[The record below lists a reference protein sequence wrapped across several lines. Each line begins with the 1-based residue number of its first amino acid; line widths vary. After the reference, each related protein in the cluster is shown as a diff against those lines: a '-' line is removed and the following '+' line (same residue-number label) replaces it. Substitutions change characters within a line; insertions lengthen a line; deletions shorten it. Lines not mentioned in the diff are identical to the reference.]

1 MTDPTIFNQLLIWPI
16 LNALIVFYK
25 LFLVIKIP
33 GALGLAIIALTV
45 FIRLLLYPLTGS
57 QLKSAQKMQGLKPK
71 MDALSQKYGKDKVK
85 LQQEQMRLYKEAGVN
100 PASGCL
106 LLILQ
111 MPVFIALYNV
121 FWQVL
126 SNGNLVKMVEEINRV
141 VYLPA
146 LKIEALD
153 LSFFGINL
161 AIKPS
166 AWQTVGWW
174 LLAIP
179 LITAALQWYQT
190 KLMMPPSAKP
200 AMDKPALDKEKKDDM
215 AATMQNQMNIIFPLM
230 IGWFA
235 FSFPVGLSLYWNTF
249 TVLGI
254 MQQIEIN
261 KKNGK

>member
-1 MTDPTIFNQLLIWPI
+1 MTDPSIFNQLLIWPI
-16 LNALIVFYK
+16 LNGLIFFYQF
-25 LFLVIKIP
+25 FLLLKIP
-33 GALGLAIIALTV
+33 GAFGLAIIALTV
-45 FIRLLLYPLTGS
+45 FIRLLISPLTGS
-57 QLKSAQKMQGLKPK
+57 QLKSAQKMQALKPK
-71 MDALSQKYGKDKVK
+71 MDALSEKYGKDKVR
-85 LQQEQMRLYKEAGVN
+85 LQQEQLKLYKEAGVN

-126 SNGNLVKMVEEINRV
+126 SNGNLEKITQEINSI

-146 LKIEALD
+146 LRIQNVD
-153 LSFFGINL
+153 LSFFGLNL

-166 AWQTVGWW
+166 AWQTAGWW
-174 LLAIP
+174 LLIIP
-179 LITAALQWYQT
+179 LLTAVLQWYQT
-190 KLMMPPSAKP
+190 KLMMPAAAKNQQQIQG
-200 AMDKPALDKEKKDDM
+200 ANKEKKEEDM
-215 AATMQNQMNIIFPLM
+215 AQMMQGQMNIIFPLM

-254 MQQIEIN
+254 MQQIQIN
-261 KKNGK
+261 RKK